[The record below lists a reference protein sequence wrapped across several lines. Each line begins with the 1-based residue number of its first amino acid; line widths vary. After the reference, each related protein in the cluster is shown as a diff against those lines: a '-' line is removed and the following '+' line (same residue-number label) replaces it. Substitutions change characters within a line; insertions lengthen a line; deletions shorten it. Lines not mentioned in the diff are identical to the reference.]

1 MRNRRTFFI
10 NSPSSAMDDNK
21 CDCWVDMDYVDQTTQ
36 QQKGNIYA
44 TFTAFIYFFIF
55 LSRLKISFCLPLFKY
70 FSFAISLHPPPPTLY
85 THYNGLE
92 RKIRIFLSTTNNL
105 CSSRILIF
113 ILKGRARR
121 CKLNGNFS
129 HLKSWREMGACYI
142 YKITDFP
149 NRNSVITDR
158 RRRGIST
165 RIYTLVD
172 HRPGKFYLI
181 NVFLSRF
188 LPLYDLS

>member
-1 MRNRRTFFI
+1 
-10 NSPSSAMDDNK
+10 MDDNK

-85 THYNGLE
+85 YPLQWLGKKNPY
-92 RKIRIFLSTTNNL
+92 FLIHNKQSL
-105 CSSRILIF
+105 FLLGFSYLF
-113 ILKGRARR
+113 WKGGR

-158 RRRGIST
+158 RRRGISI

-188 LPLYDLS
+188 LPLYDLSWKVVK